1 MRTDLYDN
9 SVFTFQLVYNVNMV
23 KQKNRNKPD
32 PHAVRE
38 ANKYEHPIPSR
49 EFIIKEIEKAD
60 VPVNMN
66 RLISLLD
73 ISNRRDIES
82 LRRRIRAMERDGQ
95 ILRNRRGAYCLL
107 NKMDLEQGVVSAHK
121 DGFGFLIPEQGEKD
135 LFLSAKE
142 MRAVLHGDRVIA
154 RIIGEDRRG
163 RLEGAIVEILERKT
177 TRVVGRYTHSDSGVG
192 FVTPDNK
199 RFTQNIIVP
208 EEQLYGAVDGQI
220 VVVQLLEYPT
230 KFRQAVGRVIEIL
243 GEHLD
248 EGLEIDVAIRSH
260 GLRQEWSHMVEIET
274 ENLTAHVPESAKK
287 GRVDL
292 RDTPLVTI
300 DGEDARDF
308 DDAVFCEPTKNDG
321 WRLLV
326 AIADV
331 STYVKTKTGLDAEAR
346 ERGTSVYFPERVIPM
361 LPEVLS
367 NGLCSL
373 NPKVDRLCMV
383 CEMNISADGDMNNYK
398 FYQAVMRSH
407 ERFTYTDVAAILV
420 DKNAKLIQQ
429 HEILVP
435 HLESLYALYKVLKV
449 TRQSR
454 GAIDFETT
462 ETKIQFA
469 SNRKIEKIVPVYRNE
484 AHCLIEECM
493 LAANVAAASFLNNNN
508 IPTLYRN
515 HKGPTNDKLNDVRSF
530 LKELGLELTGG
541 KDPDP
546 ADYAKLLASIS
557 GRVDQRLIQ
566 TVMLRSLSQAV
577 YDNKNIGHFGLAFES
592 YAHFTSPIRRYPDL
606 MVHRAIKH
614 IVDGKKPEKFYLN
627 AMQMHELGMHCSA
640 AERKADEASWD
651 VIDWLKCEFMQE
663 HVDEEFT
670 GIITGVTGFGLFVEL
685 EDIFVEGL
693 VHVTALGNDY
703 YKFDSVHHRMIGEH
717 SNRIFRLA
725 DKIKIRVVRVNLDER
740 QIDFE
745 LVDKDDLPDSRT
757 RLKEKKNNKSNKPKS
772 NKRKKNRKR
781 K

>member
-1 MRTDLYDN
+1 
-9 SVFTFQLVYNVNMV
+9 
-23 KQKNRNKPD
+23 
-32 PHAVRE
+32 
-38 ANKYEHPIPSR
+38 
-49 EFIIKEIEKAD
+49 
-60 VPVNMN
+60 
-66 RLISLLD
+66 
-73 ISNRRDIES
+73 
-82 LRRRIRAMERDGQ
+82 MERDGQ
-95 ILRNRRGAYCLL
+95 IMRNRRGAYCLL
-107 NKMDLEQGVVSAHK
+107 SKMDLEQGVVSAHK
-121 DGFGFLIPEQGEKD
+121 DGFGFLIPDQGEKD

-154 RIIGEDRRG
+154 RVIGEDRRG
-163 RLEGAIVEILERKT
+163 RLEGAIVEVVERKT
-177 TRVVGRYTHSDSGVG
+177 TRIVGRYTHSETGVG
-192 FVTPDNK
+192 FVSPDNK

-220 VVVQLLEYPT
+220 VVVEILEFPT

-243 GEHLD
+243 GAHLD

-260 GLRQEWSHMVEIET
+260 GLRQEWSQMVEIET
-274 ENLTAHVPESAKK
+274 EHLTPDVPESAKK
-287 GRVDL
+287 DRIDL
-292 RDTPLVTI
+292 RNTALVTI

-308 DDAVFCEPTKNDG
+308 DDAVFCETTKNG

-331 STYVKTKTGLDAEAR
+331 SSYVKPGTGLDAEAR

-373 NPKVDRLCMV
+373 NSNVDRLCMV
-383 CEMNISADGDMNNYK
+383 CEMNISSDGEMTNYK

-407 ERFTYTDVAAILV
+407 ARFTYTDVAAILV
-420 DKNAKLIQQ
+420 DKDLELIQKHQ
-429 HEILVP
+429 TMVP
-435 HLESLYALYKVLKV
+435 HLENLFSLYKVLKIS
-449 TRQSR
+449 RQSR

-469 SNRKIEKIVPVYRNE
+469 DNRKIEKIVPVYRNE

-493 LAANVAAASFLNNNN
+493 LAANVAAASFLNNNK

-515 HKGPTNDKLNDVRSF
+515 HKGPGKDKLNDVRSF

-541 KDPDP
+541 IDPEP
-546 ADYAKLLASIS
+546 ADYAKLLNTIKD
-557 GRVDQRLIQ
+557 RTDQRLIQ

-577 YDNKNIGHFGLAFES
+577 YDSKNIGHFGLAFDS

-606 MVHRAIKH
+606 MVHRAIRH
-614 IVDGKKPEKFYLN
+614 IVNGNRPEKFYMN
-627 AMQMHELGMHCSA
+627 ANQVHELGMHCSA

-663 HVDEEFT
+663 HVGEEFT
-670 GIITGVTGFGLFVEL
+670 GIITGVTGFGMFVEL

-725 DKIKIRVVRVNLDER
+725 DTIQIRVVRVNLDDR

-745 LVDKDDLPDSRT
+745 LVNKDEVPDNRT
-757 RLKEKKNNKSNKPKS
+757 RAKDKKKSRPRKSKSGKSRSEETKSGKTQIVKPKTS
-772 NKRKKNRKR
+772 KPKKRNRKR
-781 K
+781 SRK

>member
-1 MRTDLYDN
+1 MVKRIKKDIKDN
-9 SVFTFQLVYNVNMV
+9 S
-23 KQKNRNKPD
+23 D
-32 PHAVRE
+32 PHASRE

-49 EFIIKEIEKAD
+49 EYIIKEIEKAD

-66 RLISLLD
+66 RLINLLG
-73 ISNRRDIES
+73 ITNRRDIES

-95 ILRNRRGAYCLL
+95 IMRNRRGAYCLL
-107 NKMDLEQGVVSAHK
+107 NKMDLEQGIVSAHK
-121 DGFGFLIPEQGEKD
+121 DGFGFLIPDQGEKD

-163 RLEGAIVEILERKT
+163 RLEGAIVEIVERKT
-177 TRVVGRYTHSDSGVG
+177 TRIVGRYTHSESGVG

-199 RFTQNIIVP
+199 RYTQNIIVP

-220 VVVQLLEYPT
+220 VVVQILEFPS

-248 EGLEIDVAIRSH
+248 SGLEIDVAIRSH
-260 GLRQEWSHMVEIET
+260 GLRQEWSQMVEIET
-274 ENLTAHVPESAKK
+274 EHLTAHVPESAKK

-292 RDTPLVTI
+292 RDTALVTI

-308 DDAVFCEPTKNDG
+308 DDAVYCETTNKG
-321 WRLLV
+321 WKLLV

-331 STYVKTKTGLDAEAR
+331 SAYVKPGTGLNAEAQ

-373 NPKVDRLCMV
+373 NPDVDRLCMV
-383 CEMNISADGDMNNYK
+383 CEMNISRDGEMTNYK
-398 FYQAVMRSH
+398 FYEAVMRSH
-407 ERFTYTDVAAILV
+407 CRFTYTDVAAILV
-420 DKNAKLIQQ
+420 DKDAELIAKHQTMI
-429 HEILVP
+429 P
-435 HLESLYALYKVLKV
+435 HLESLFDLYKVLKV
-449 TRQSR
+449 SRQSR

-462 ETKIQFA
+462 ETKIQFGD
-469 SNRKIEKIVPVYRNE
+469 NRKIEKIVPVYRNE

-493 LAANVAAASFLNNNN
+493 LAANVAAAGFLTNHK
-508 IPTLYRN
+508 IPALYRN
-515 HKGPTNDKLNDVRSF
+515 HKGPGKDKLNDVRSF
-530 LKELGLELTGG
+530 LKELGLELMGG
-541 KDPDP
+541 PDPKP

-557 GRVDQRLIQ
+557 GRADQRLIQ

-577 YDNKNIGHFGLAFES
+577 YDSKNIGHFGLAFES

-606 MVHRAIKH
+606 LVHRAIKH
-614 IVDGKKPEKFYLN
+614 IVAGKKPEKYYLN
-627 AMQMHELGMHCSA
+627 TLQMHEIGMQCSA

-651 VIDWLKCEFMQE
+651 VVDWLKCEFMQE
-663 HVDEEFT
+663 HVGEEFT

-725 DKIKIRVVRVNLDER
+725 DKVQIRVVRVNLDER

-745 LVDKDDLPDSRT
+745 LVDKDELPDSRT
-757 RLKEKKNNKSNKPKS
+757 RLKDKKKNKPKR
-772 NKRKKNRKR
+772 NKPKRNKNRKN

>member
-1 MRTDLYDN
+1 
-9 SVFTFQLVYNVNMV
+9 MV
-23 KQKNRNKPD
+23 KRRKNNITD
-32 PHAVRE
+32 PHASRE
-38 ANKYEHPIPSR
+38 ASKYDHPIPSR
-49 EFIIKEIEKAD
+49 EFIINEIEKAG

-66 RLISLLD
+66 KLITLLG
-73 ISNRRDIES
+73 IKNRRDIES

-107 NKMDLEQGVVSAHK
+107 NKMDLEHGVVSAHK
-121 DGFGFLIPEQGEKD
+121 DGFGFLVPDEGDKD

-154 RIIGEDRRG
+154 RVIGEDRRG
-163 RLEGAIVEILERKT
+163 RLEGAVVEVVERKN
-177 TRVVGRYTHSDSGVG
+177 TRIVGRYTHSDTGVG

-208 EEQLYGAVDGQI
+208 EEQLFGALDGQI
-220 VVVQLLEYPT
+220 VVVEILEFPT

-260 GLRQEWSHMVEIET
+260 GLRQEWSQMVEIET
-274 ENLTAHVPESAKK
+274 EHLTAHVPESAKK
-287 GRVDL
+287 GRIDL

-308 DDAVFCEPTKNDG
+308 DDAVFCETTNNG

-331 STYVKTKTGLDAEAR
+331 SSYVKPGTGLDAEAR

-373 NPKVDRLCMV
+373 NPDVDRLCMV
-383 CEMNISADGDMNNYK
+383 CEMNISSDGEMTNYK
-398 FYQAVMRSH
+398 FFQAVMRSH
-407 ERFTYTDVAAILV
+407 CRFTYTDVAAILV
-420 DKNAKLIQQ
+420 DKDETLIQQ
-429 HEILVP
+429 NQKLVP
-435 HLESLYALYKVLKV
+435 HLDSLYALYKVLKV
-449 TRQSR
+449 SRQTR

-462 ETKIQFA
+462 ETKIQFDD
-469 SNRKIEKIVPVYRNE
+469 NRKIEKIVPVYRNE

-493 LAANVAAASFLNNNN
+493 LAANVAAASFLNKNK

-515 HKGPTNDKLNDVRSF
+515 HKGPTKDKLNDVRSF

-541 KDPDP
+541 TDP
-546 ADYAKLLASIS
+546 APSDYGKLLSSIA

-577 YDNKNIGHFGLAFES
+577 YDSTNIGHFGLAFDS

-606 MVHRAIKH
+606 MVHRAIRH
-614 IVDGKKPEKFYLN
+614 LVDGKKAEKFYMN
-627 AMQMHELGMHCSA
+627 DRQVHELGMQCSA

-663 HVDEEFT
+663 HVGEEYT
-670 GIITGVTGFGLFVEL
+670 GIITGVTGFGMFVEL

-703 YKFDSVHHRMIGEH
+703 YQFDSVHHRMIGEH
-717 SNRIFRLA
+717 SNKIFRLA
-725 DKIKIRVVRVNLDER
+725 DKIQIRVVRVNLDDR

-745 LVDKDDLPDSRT
+745 LVDKDELPDSKT
-757 RLKEKKNNKSNKPKS
+757 RAKEKKRNKPKKDK
-772 NKRKKNRKR
+772 NNNRKPKPKSQRQKTRKR

>member
-1 MRTDLYDN
+1 
-9 SVFTFQLVYNVNMV
+9 MV
-23 KQKNRNKPD
+23 KPRNRNNTD
-32 PHAVRE
+32 PHASRE

-49 EFIIKEIEKAD
+49 EFILKEIEKAD

-66 RLISLLD
+66 RLINLLG
-73 ISNRRDIES
+73 ITNRRDIES

-95 ILRNRRGAYCLL
+95 VMRNRRGAYCLL
-107 NKMDLEQGVVSAHK
+107 NKMDLEHGVVSAHK
-121 DGFGFLIPEQGEKD
+121 DGFGFLIPDQGEKD

-154 RIIGEDRRG
+154 RVIGEDRRG
-163 RLEGAIVEILERKT
+163 RLEGTIVEVVERKN
-177 TRVVGRYTHSDSGVG
+177 TRIVGRYTHSKTGVG
-192 FVTPDNK
+192 FVTPDNR

-208 EEQLYGAVDGQI
+208 EEQLYGALDGQI
-220 VVVQLLEYPT
+220 VVTEILEFPT
-230 KFRQAVGRVIEIL
+230 KYRQAVGRIIEIL

-260 GLRQEWSHMVEIET
+260 GLRQEWSQMVEIET
-274 ENLTAHVPESAKK
+274 EKLTAHVPESAKK
-287 GRVDL
+287 GRTDL

-308 DDAVFCEPTKNDG
+308 DDAVFCEPTKNG

-331 STYVKTKTGLDAEAR
+331 SSYVKPGTGLDAEAR

-373 NPKVDRLCMV
+373 NPDVDRLCMV
-383 CEMNISADGDMNNYK
+383 CEMNISSDGEMTNYK
-398 FYQAVMRSH
+398 FYEAVMRSH
-407 ERFTYTDVAAILV
+407 SRFTYTDVAAILV
-420 DKNAKLIQQ
+420 DNDEKLKQQ
-429 HEILVP
+429 HQKLVP
-435 HLESLYALYKVLKV
+435 YLENLYALYKVLKIS
-449 TRQSR
+449 RQIR

-462 ETKIQFA
+462 ETKIQFGPD
-469 SNRKIEKIVPVYRNE
+469 RKIEKIVPVYRNE

-493 LAANVAAASFLNNNN
+493 LAANVAAASFLNNNK
-508 IPTLYRN
+508 IPALYRN
-515 HKGPTNDKLNDVRSF
+515 HKGPGKDKLNDVRSF

-541 KDPDP
+541 QDPEP
-546 ADYAKLLASIS
+546 ADYGKLLASIS
-557 GRVDQRLIQ
+557 GRTDKRLIQ

-577 YDNKNIGHFGLAFES
+577 YDNKNIGHFGLAFDS

-606 MVHRAIKH
+606 MVHRAIRH
-614 IVDGKKPEKFYLN
+614 LVDGKKADKFYMTEQQVHEVG
-627 AMQMHELGMHCSA
+627 MQCSA

-651 VIDWLKCEFMQE
+651 VVDWLKCEFMQD

-670 GIITGVTGFGLFVEL
+670 GIITSVTGFGLFVEL

-703 YKFDSVHHRMIGEH
+703 YQFDSVHHRMIGEH

-725 DKIKIRVVRVNLDER
+725 DKIEIRVVRVNLDDR

-745 LVDKDDLPDSRT
+745 LVDKDELPDSHT
-757 RLKEKKNNKSNKPKS
+757 RAKE
-772 NKRKKNRKR
+772 RKKNKLKKPKPGSKRRKTHKR

>member
-1 MRTDLYDN
+1 
-9 SVFTFQLVYNVNMV
+9 MV
-23 KQKNRNKPD
+23 KRRKSNKTD
-32 PHAVRE
+32 PHASRE
-38 ANKYEHPIPSR
+38 ASNYDHPIPSR
-49 EFIIKEIEKAD
+49 EFIITEIEKAG
-60 VPVNMN
+60 VPVTMN
-66 RLISLLD
+66 QLITVLG
-73 ISNRRDIES
+73 IKNRRDIES

-107 NKMDLEQGVVSAHK
+107 NKMDLEHGVVSAHK
-121 DGFGFLIPEQGEKD
+121 DGFGFLIPDEGEKD

-154 RIIGEDRRG
+154 RVIGEDRRG
-163 RLEGAIVEILERKT
+163 RLEGAIVEVVERKN
-177 TRVVGRYTHSDSGVG
+177 TRIVGRYTHSDTGVG

-199 RFTQNIIVP
+199 RFTQNVIVP
-208 EEQLYGAVDGQI
+208 EEQLFGALDGQI
-220 VVVQLLEYPT
+220 VVVEILEFPT

-260 GLRQEWSHMVEIET
+260 GLRQEWSQMVEIET
-274 ENLTAHVPESAKK
+274 EHLTAHVPESAKE

-292 RDTPLVTI
+292 RNTALVTI

-308 DDAVFCEPTKNDG
+308 DDAVFCETNKNG

-331 STYVKTKTGLDAEAR
+331 SSYVKPGTGLDVEAR

-373 NPKVDRLCMV
+373 NPDVDRLCMV
-383 CEMNISADGDMNNYK
+383 CEMNISSDGEMTNHK

-407 ERFTYTDVAAILV
+407 SRFTYTDVAAILV
-420 DKNAKLIQQ
+420 DKDEALTQQ
-429 HEILVP
+429 HQKLVP
-435 HLESLYALYKVLKV
+435 HLESLYSLYKVLKV
-449 TRQSR
+449 SRQIR

-462 ETKIQFA
+462 ETKIQFDD
-469 SNRKIEKIVPVYRNE
+469 NRKIEKIVPVYRNE

-493 LAANVAAASFLNNNN
+493 LAANVAAASFLNKNK
-508 IPTLYRN
+508 IPSLYRN
-515 HKGPTNDKLNDVRSF
+515 HKGPTKDKLNDVRSF
-530 LKELGLELTGG
+530 LKELGLELGG
-541 KDPDP
+541 GTDPEP
-546 ADYAKLLASIS
+546 SDYGKLLASIA
-557 GRVDQRLIQ
+557 GRADQRLIQ

-577 YDNKNIGHFGLAFES
+577 YDSTNIGHFGLAFES

-614 IVDGKKPEKFYLN
+614 LVDGKKAENFYMT
-627 AMQMHELGMHCSA
+627 AQQVHEVGLQCSA

-663 HVDEEFT
+663 HVDEEYT
-670 GIITGVTGFGLFVEL
+670 GIITGVTGFGMFVEL

-703 YKFDSVHHRMIGEH
+703 YKFDAVHHRMIGEH

-725 DKIKIRVVRVNLDER
+725 DKIQIRVVRVNLDDR

-745 LVDKDDLPDSRT
+745 LVDKDEIPDSRT
-757 RLKEKKNNKSNKPKS
+757 RAKDKKKSKPKNDKRKPKPKS
-772 NKRKKNRKR
+772 KRSKTRKR

>member
-1 MRTDLYDN
+1 
-9 SVFTFQLVYNVNMV
+9 MV
-23 KQKNRNKPD
+23 KHIKINSDD
-32 PHAVRE
+32 PHASRE
-38 ANKYEHPIPSR
+38 ANNYEHPIPSR
-49 EFIIKEIEKAD
+49 EFILKEIEKAG

-66 RLISLLD
+66 RLINILE

-95 ILRNRRGAYCLL
+95 IMRNRRGAYCLL

-121 DGFGFLIPEQGEKD
+121 DGFGFLIPDQGDKD

-163 RLEGAIVEILERKT
+163 RLEGAIVEIVERKT
-177 TRVVGRYTHSDSGVG
+177 TRIVGRYIHSSTGVG

-220 VVVQLLEYPT
+220 VVVEMLEFPS

-260 GLRQEWSHMVEIET
+260 GLRQEWSQMVEIET
-274 ENLTAHVPESAKK
+274 ENLTAFVPESAIK
-287 GRVDL
+287 GRNDL
-292 RDTPLVTI
+292 RNTPLVTI

-308 DDAVFCEPTKNDG
+308 DDAVFCETTKSG

-331 STYVKTKTGLDAEAR
+331 SSYVKPGTGLDAEAR

-361 LPEVLS
+361 LPEILS

-373 NPKVDRLCMV
+373 NPDVDRLCMV
-383 CEMNISADGDMNNYK
+383 CEMNISSNGEMTNYK

-407 ERFTYTDVAAILV
+407 CRFTYTDVAAILV
-420 DKNAKLIQQ
+420 DNDDKLIQQ
-429 HEILVP
+429 HQNLVP
-435 HLESLYALYKVLKV
+435 HLKSLYDLYKVLRV
-449 TRQSR
+449 SRQSR

-462 ETKIQFA
+462 ETKIQFGD
-469 SNRKIEKIVPVYRNE
+469 NRKIEKIVPVYRNE

-493 LAANVAAASFLNNNN
+493 LAANVAAAGFLNNNK

-515 HKGPTNDKLNDVRSF
+515 HKGPGKDKLNDVRSF
-530 LKELGLELTGG
+530 LKELGLELSGG
-541 KDPDP
+541 LDPEP
-546 ADYAKLLASIS
+546 ADYAKLLASIA

-577 YDNKNIGHFGLAFES
+577 YDSKNIGHFGLAFES

-606 MVHRAIKH
+606 MVHRAITH
-614 IVDGKKPEKFYLN
+614 LVDGKQPEKFYMN
-627 AMQMHELGMHCSA
+627 EKQVHELGVHCSA

-651 VIDWLKCEFMQE
+651 VIDWLKCEFMQD

-703 YKFDSVHHRMIGEH
+703 YQFDAVHHRMIGEH

-725 DKIKIRVVRVNLDER
+725 DKVQIRVVRVNLDER

-745 LVDKDDLPDSRT
+745 LADKDELPDNRA
-757 RLKEKKNNKSNKPKS
+757 RIKDKKKSKKPKS
-772 NKRKKNRKR
+772 KRHKTRKR